1 MPIISLS
8 IRIVPVSNFYKNII
22 ITFIFLWSCTL
33 SVFATYQDLYNEAW
47 TITKQNFYDS
57 SMNHQDWNYW
67 KKHYDGKINTQEDF
81 DIAIA
86 AMLASLGDV
95 YTRYLPKSSFTEEH
109 NDIHDNTDSLIKAT
123 RYFKTRIPKNVK
135 YIRFD
140 SMMNKNLPSDVKAV
154 IEDAEKNPKVKGY
167 IIDIRDDG
175 GGLVKN
181 ASDISSLFMNDK
193 VVVYVKTNS
202 SMGVNKT
209 KSADCI
215 TNKPIVILVNS
226 YTASACE
233 VLSGALQD
241 NDRATIVGTTT
252 YGKGVIQKIFKLSD
266 GSGIHVTV
274 MSYYTPKNKEINHNG
289 IKPDVEVRFHIK
301 DILFRQDVQLKKAI
315 KLLSE
320 NK

>member
-1 MPIISLS
+1 MFTKI
-8 IRIVPVSNFYKNII
+8 FYMGRFFAKII
-22 ITFIFLWSCTL
+22 IVLIFVWSTTL
-33 SVFATYQDLYNEAW
+33 SVFANYQDVYNEAW
-47 TITKQNFYDS
+47 SITKKNFYDS
-57 SMNHQDWNYW
+57 SMNNQDWSYW
-67 KKHYDGKINTQEDF
+67 KKHYEGKINSQEDL
-81 DIAIA
+81 DNAIST
-86 AMLASLGDV
+86 MLASLNDI
-95 YTRYLPKSSFTEEH
+95 YTRYLHKTDFSEEH
-109 NDIHDNTDSLIKAT
+109 SEIHEKANSLSDST
-123 RYFKTRIPKNVK
+123 RYFKTRIPKDIT